1 MSRATTTTRGGEDVL
16 FSAGPTS
23 TTTTAAHSSSSPS
36 SSSLLAGFLR
46 EKFNLPKELD
56 VAERVL
62 LRTAAR
68 VNASSAFHNTVDDTT
83 TTRRRPKPLKDKN
96 EETRRNAFFAATGD
110 ERASTSSTSSSSDAL
125 ISSLK
130 RDLSQAN
137 AKSRRLSKMVD
148 VREKEIEDLKRTA
161 MTLNREKA
169 LLVAEDR
176 NKAIESGM
184 RESQVERKQ
193 IERELVIPRG
203 LAETD
208 ADAKETWLKLLRSA
222 DASFVRF
229 ARAIRKRENEM
240 NAKEKELSKAK
251 ECEKLCRDQ
260 LMKNEKEMMHL
271 KIKAERLESERNQSF
286 EASSQPLREE
296 ISALRLSEEK
306 ARTESALLK
315 RELEEMHQK
324 LSSAERKIADAET
337 AASLAKAKESAKEKE
352 CSMFADLVRELS
364 EIRHT
369 TSGRRRA
376 KNSNNEK
383 EEDEDDE
390 EEEIEEDS
398 DSSRDEDEDEEFRRN
413 DEVSN
418 LLLKCCEPPARK
430 T

>member
-1 MSRATTTTRGGEDVL
+1 MTRATTTRGGEDVL
-16 FSAGPTS
+16 FSAGPTAA
-23 TTTTAAHSSSSPS
+23 TAAYSSSSSPAPS
-36 SSSLLAGFLR
+36 NLAGFLR

-56 VAERVL
+56 VADRVL

-68 VNASSAFHNTVDDTT
+68 VNASAFTVD
-83 TTRRRPKPLKDKN
+83 TRPPLKDKN
-96 EETRRNAFFAATGD
+96 EETRNAAAATTTTGD
-110 ERASTSSTSSSSDAL
+110 ERASTSTSNSSDAL

-148 VREKEIEDLKRTA
+148 CREKEIEDLKRTA

-306 ARTESALLK
+306 ARTESSLLK
-315 RELEEMHQK
+315 RELEEMQQK

-352 CSMFADLVRELS
+352 CQMLADLVRDLS
-364 EIRHT
+364 KIENGRRA
-369 TSGRRRA
+369 SGRRA
-376 KNSNNEK
+376 KNSDENE
-383 EEDEDDE
+383 E
-390 EEEIEEDS
+390 EEEIEGDS
-398 DSSRDEDEDEEFRRN
+398 ESDEDGDEERRN

-418 LLLKCCEPPARK
+418 LLLKCCDIAR
-430 T
+430 

>member
-1 MSRATTTTRGGEDVL
+1 MSRATTTRGEDVL
-16 FSAGPTS
+16 FSGPTA
-23 TTTTAAHSSSSPS
+23 TAAAYSDSSPS
-36 SSSLLAGFLR
+36 SSSLAGFLR

-56 VAERVL
+56 VADRVL

-68 VNASSAFHNTVDDTT
+68 VNASAFHTVDDTY
-83 TTRRRPKPLKDKN
+83 TRRPPLKDKN
-96 EETRRNAFFAATGD
+96 EETRNAAATTTGD
-110 ERASTSSTSSSSDAL
+110 ERASSSSSSSSDAL

-148 VREKEIEDLKRTA
+148 CREKEIEDLKRTA

-222 DASFVRF
+222 DACFVRF

-315 RELEEMHQK
+315 RELEEMHKK

-383 EEDEDDE
+383 DEEEEE

-398 DSSRDEDEDEEFRRN
+398 DSRDEDEDEEFRRN

>member
-1 MSRATTTTRGGEDVL
+1 MTRATTTRGGEDVL
-16 FSAGPTS
+16 FSAGPTAA
-23 TTTTAAHSSSSPS
+23 TAAYSSSSSPAPS
-36 SSSLLAGFLR
+36 NLAGFLR

-56 VAERVL
+56 VADRVL

-68 VNASSAFHNTVDDTT
+68 VNASAFTVD
-83 TTRRRPKPLKDKN
+83 TRPPLKDKN
-96 EETRRNAFFAATGD
+96 EETRNAASTGD
-110 ERASTSSTSSSSDAL
+110 ERASTSTSNSSDAL

-148 VREKEIEDLKRTA
+148 CREKEIEDLKRTA

-296 ISALRLSEEK
+296 ISALRLSKEK

-364 EIRHT
+364 EIGHR

-383 EEDEDDE
+383 EEE
-390 EEEIEEDS
+390 EEEKEEIEEDS

>member
-1 MSRATTTTRGGEDVL
+1 M
-16 FSAGPTS
+16 
-23 TTTTAAHSSSSPS
+23 
-36 SSSLLAGFLR
+36 FLR
-46 EKFNLPKELD
+46 EKFNFPAELD
-56 VAERVL
+56 VADRVL

-68 VNASSAFHNTVDDTT
+68 VNAFHTVDALPFSSSSSSLS
-83 TTRRRPKPLKDKN
+83 RPPLKDKN
-96 EETRRNAFFAATGD
+96 EETRNAATTGD
-110 ERASTSSTSSSSDAL
+110 ASASAASSSSSSSSSDAL

-169 LLVAEDR
+169 LLMAEDR
-176 NKAIESGM
+176 NKAIESGI
-184 RESQVERKQ
+184 RESQVVRKQ

-251 ECEKLCRDQ
+251 ECEKLCREQ

-271 KIKAERLESERNQSF
+271 KIKAERLESERNRSF

-296 ISALRLSEEK
+296 ISTLRLSEEK

-315 RELEEMHQK
+315 RELEEMQQK

-352 CSMFADLVRELS
+352 CQMLADLVRDLS
-364 EIRHT
+364 KIENGRRA
-369 TSGRRRA
+369 SGRRA
-376 KNSNNEK
+376 KNSDENE
-383 EEDEDDE
+383 E

-398 DSSRDEDEDEEFRRN
+398 ERDEDGDEERRN

-418 LLLKCCEPPARK
+418 LLLKCCDIAR
-430 T
+430 

>member
-1 MSRATTTTRGGEDVL
+1 M
-16 FSAGPTS
+16 
-23 TTTTAAHSSSSPS
+23 
-36 SSSLLAGFLR
+36 FLR
-46 EKFNLPKELD
+46 EKFNFPAELD

-68 VNASSAFHNTVDDTT
+68 VNASGFHTVDALPSSSLS
-83 TTRRRPKPLKDKN
+83 RPPLKDKN
-96 EETRRNAFFAATGD
+96 EETRNAATTGD
-110 ERASTSSTSSSSDAL
+110 ASASAASSSSSSSSSDAL

-169 LLVAEDR
+169 LLMAEDR
-176 NKAIESGM
+176 NKAIESGV
-184 RESQVERKQ
+184 RESQVVRKQ

-251 ECEKLCRDQ
+251 ECEKLCREQ

-271 KIKAERLESERNQSF
+271 KIKSERLESERNQSF

-306 ARTESALLK
+306 ARTESSLLK
-315 RELEEMHQK
+315 RELEEMQQK

-352 CSMFADLVRELS
+352 CQMMADLVRELS
-364 EIRHT
+364 EIEDTRRR

-376 KNSNNEK
+376 KNSNEK
-383 EEDEDDE
+383 DDDDDG

-398 DSSRDEDEDEEFRRN
+398 DSRDDDEDEEFRRN

>member
-1 MSRATTTTRGGEDVL
+1 MTRATTTRGGEDVL
-16 FSAGPTS
+16 FSAGPTAA
-23 TTTTAAHSSSSPS
+23 TAAYSSSSSPAPS
-36 SSSLLAGFLR
+36 NLAGFLR

-56 VAERVL
+56 VADRVL

-68 VNASSAFHNTVDDTT
+68 VNASAFTVD
-83 TTRRRPKPLKDKN
+83 TRPPLKDKN
-96 EETRRNAFFAATGD
+96 EETRNAAAATTTTGD
-110 ERASTSSTSSSSDAL
+110 ERASTSTSNSSDAL

-148 VREKEIEDLKRTA
+148 CREKEIEDLKRTA

-296 ISALRLSEEK
+296 ISALRLSKEK

-364 EIRHT
+364 EIGHR

-383 EEDEDDE
+383 EEE
-390 EEEIEEDS
+390 EEEKEEIEEDS

>member
-1 MSRATTTTRGGEDVL
+1 M
-16 FSAGPTS
+16 
-23 TTTTAAHSSSSPS
+23 
-36 SSSLLAGFLR
+36 FLR
-46 EKFNLPKELD
+46 EKFNFPAELD
-56 VAERVL
+56 VADRVL

-68 VNASSAFHNTVDDTT
+68 VNASGFHTVDASSLS
-83 TTRRRPKPLKDKN
+83 RPPLRDKN
-96 EETRRNAFFAATGD
+96 EETRNAATTGD
-110 ERASTSSTSSSSDAL
+110 ASASSSSSSSSSSSDAL

-169 LLVAEDR
+169 LLMAEDR

-184 RESQVERKQ
+184 RESQVVRKQ

-251 ECEKLCRDQ
+251 ECEKLCREQ

-271 KIKAERLESERNQSF
+271 KIKAERLESERNRSF

-296 ISALRLSEEK
+296 ISTLRLSEEK

-315 RELEEMHQK
+315 RELEEMQQK

-352 CSMFADLVRELS
+352 CQMLADLVRDLS
-364 EIRHT
+364 KIENGRRA
-369 TSGRRRA
+369 SGRRA
-376 KNSNNEK
+376 KNSDENE
-383 EEDEDDE
+383 E

-398 DSSRDEDEDEEFRRN
+398 ERDEDGDEERRN

-418 LLLKCCEPPARK
+418 LLLKCCDIAR
-430 T
+430 

>member
-1 MSRATTTTRGGEDVL
+1 MTRAATTTTTTTTRGGEDFL
-16 FSAGPTS
+16 FSGP
-23 TTTTAAHSSSSPS
+23 TTTAAAASLSSSSPS
-36 SSSLLAGFLR
+36 SSSKLSSFLR
-46 EKFNLPKELD
+46 EKFNLPAELD

-68 VNASSAFHNTVDDTT
+68 VHAFRTVDDA
-83 TTRRRPKPLKDKN
+83 RPSAPSSSSLSRPPLKDKN
-96 EETRRNAFFAATGD
+96 EETRNAGDASASAAAAA
-110 ERASTSSTSSSSDAL
+110 ASSSSSSSSSSSDAL

-137 AKSRRLSKMVD
+137 AKSRRLSKMMD

-161 MTLNREKA
+161 VTLNREKA
-169 LLVAEDR
+169 LLIAEDR

-251 ECEKLCRDQ
+251 ECEKLCREQ

-271 KIKAERLESERNQSF
+271 KIKAELLESERNQSF
-286 EASSQPLREE
+286 EASSQPLLEE
-296 ISALRLSEEK
+296 ISTLRLSEEK

-315 RELEEMHQK
+315 RELEEMQQK
-324 LSSAERKIADAET
+324 FSSAERKIADAET

-352 CSMFADLVRELS
+352 CQLLTDLVRDLS
-364 EIRHT
+364 KIEDGRR
-369 TSGRRRA
+369 TSGRRA
-376 KNSNNEK
+376 ENSNEN
-383 EEDEDDE
+383 E
-390 EEEIEEDS
+390 EEEETEGDS
-398 DSSRDEDEDEEFRRN
+398 ERDEDEDEERRN

-418 LLLKCCEPPARK
+418 LLLKCCEPARK
-430 T
+430 V

>member
-1 MSRATTTTRGGEDVL
+1 MSRATTTRGGEDVL
-16 FSAGPTS
+16 FSAGPT
-23 TTTTAAHSSSSPS
+23 TAAYSSSFSPAPS
-36 SSSLLAGFLR
+36 LAGFLR

-56 VAERVL
+56 VADRVL

-68 VNASSAFHNTVDDTT
+68 VNASAFHTVDDTT
-83 TTRRRPKPLKDKN
+83 TRRRPPLKDKN
-96 EETRRNAFFAATGD
+96 EETRRNAAATGD
-110 ERASTSSTSSSSDAL
+110 ERASTSSSTTSSSSDAL

-148 VREKEIEDLKRTA
+148 VREKEIEDLKRRA

-364 EIRHT
+364 EIEDTRRR
-369 TSGRRRA
+369 TSGGRRA